1 MPNLLSQPFAQD
13 TSRGSP
19 PTSEAL
25 EKVRVYNDLRTRATG
40 GPQADKPAEA
50 TDGKPA
56 KKKGKK
62 EERKEC
68 RACGKRVKKVYTADE
83 NSWMCREEHEGLCL
97 ACWKRET
104 CPVCPGGDMLSR
116 LTPLTDP
123 PPD

>member
-1 MPNLLSQPFAQD
+1 MPILLSQHYAQD
-13 TSRGSP
+13 TSHGSP

-25 EKVRVYNDLRTRATG
+25 EEVRVYNDLWTRATG
-40 GPQADKPAEA
+40 GPQADKPAE
-50 TDGKPA
+50 TTGGKPA

-68 RACGKRVKKVYTADE
+68 RACGKRVKKVYTV
-83 NSWMCREEHEGLCL
+83 SR
-97 ACWKRET
+97 
-104 CPVCPGGDMLSR
+104 CPGGDMLSR